1 MQIFLRILKETGIA
15 IIVMALVVLAI
26 WLLFNKQMPFLGQ
39 PIPDAIEYAEI
50 DIKDYSIEG
59 DIESETN
66 PTQTYEA
73 TNAQLNGLQNDRYI
87 STGLINPFS
96 SSANAEPDV
105 PSERVTIS
113 NTANG
118 GNADTAGTESAET
131 DSGVK
136 SLE

>member
-1 MQIFLRILKETGIA
+1 M
-15 IIVMALVVLAI
+15 
-26 WLLFNKQMPFLGQ
+26 
-39 PIPDAIEYAEI
+39 
-50 DIKDYSIEG
+50 
-59 DIESETN
+59 
-66 PTQTYEA
+66 
-73 TNAQLNGLQNDRYI
+73 QNDRYI

-96 SSANAEPDV
+96 AGSAEPDV

-118 GNADTAGTESAET
+118 GNAETAGTESAET

>member
-15 IIVMALVVLAI
+15 IIVMGLVVLAI

-39 PIPDAIEYAEI
+39 PIPDAVEYAEI
-50 DIKDYSIEG
+50 NKADFDIEG

-73 TNAQLNGLQNDRYI
+73 TNAQLNGMQNDRYI

-96 SSANAEPDV
+96 SNSAEPDV

-118 GNADTAGTESAET
+118 GNTDTEGTESEET